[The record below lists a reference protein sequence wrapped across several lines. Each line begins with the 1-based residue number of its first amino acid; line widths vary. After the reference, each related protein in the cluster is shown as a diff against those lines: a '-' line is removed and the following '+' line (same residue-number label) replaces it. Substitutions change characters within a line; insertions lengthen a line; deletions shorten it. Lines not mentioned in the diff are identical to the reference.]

1 VHEEQ
6 PLGLVAIDGGKFPA
20 GSALDRIGWDLA
32 ASRIG
37 CPKEALARTEAD

>member
-6 PLGLVAIDGGKFPA
+6 PLALVTIEGGKLPA
-20 GSALDRIGWDLA
+20 GSALDRIDWDLS

-37 CPKEALARTEAD
+37 CPKEALARTVAD